1 MPHAYLLPSLQHQGQ
16 TWLQCD
22 HHRKRLCTALSKR
35 SGCYRDQSRQCLDC
49 WLGLTTI
56 YARHVRIE
64 HVNIHWYSQVNA
76 RPRKDGGGMLH
87 APSVVAAV
95 ARDKPRIPTL
105 SVYTCV
111 PIKKEDNG
119 TTTTSWIY
127 KGPCVRIYKGPCVQ
141 WQRRGYIRQYNT
153 LDGWSRIQGSLQ
165 WGGWSQRLTHCTCLR
180 IHAEGVMHVQC
191 TWVWY
196 TVKEKRNGEYH
207 RYCR

>member
-1 MPHAYLLPSLQHQGQ
+1 M
-16 TWLQCD
+16 QCD

-49 WLGLTTI
+49 WLDLTTI

-64 HVNIHWYSQVNA
+64 HVNIHWYRKVNA
-76 RPRKDGGGMLH
+76 RPRQDGGGMVH

-111 PIKKEDNG
+111 PIKKKDNG
-119 TTTTSWIY
+119 TTTTSWIYKGPCVQRQRRGYTRGRACNDNVVDIQGAVRTTTTSWIY

-141 WQRRGYIRQYNT
+141 
-153 LDGWSRIQGSLQ
+153 
-165 WGGWSQRLTHCTCLR
+165 
-180 IHAEGVMHVQC
+180 
-191 TWVWY
+191 
-196 TVKEKRNGEYH
+196 
-207 RYCR
+207 